1 MLHHQCDSVFV
12 VLCITMTSGED
23 AYYMN
28 AHTTSPLDNAN
39 PLLALSLDE
48 LWRLFPLTLVES
60 KNDWVDQYSEMKTT
74 LENLLY
80 NTSDLRI
87 HHIGSTAL
95 ANIKTKDIVDIL
107 VEVSL
112 DESLDQIAQ
121 ILEEHGFICM
131 AAEPSRISLNYGYTP
146 QGYADKVYHIHLRYR
161 GDNDELYFR
170 DYLTDHPDIAR
181 QYETLKMNL
190 CRQYVLDRDA
200 YTAGKTAFI
209 QTWTKAGKS
218 AYKGRYQ

>member
-12 VLCITMTSGED
+12 VLRIMTTSGED

-28 AHTTSPLDNAN
+28 VHTTSSLNSAN
-39 PLLALSLDE
+39 PLLTMSLDE
-48 LWRLFPLTLVES
+48 LWRLFPLALVEPKS
-60 KNDWVDQYSEMKTT
+60 DWVDQYSEMKTT

-170 DYLTDHPDIAR
+170 DYLTDHPDIALPIR
-181 QYETLKMNL
+181 NAQNESLQAV
-190 CRQYVLDRDA
+190 RIR
-200 YTAGKTAFI
+200 
-209 QTWTKAGKS
+209 S
-218 AYKGRYQ
+218 